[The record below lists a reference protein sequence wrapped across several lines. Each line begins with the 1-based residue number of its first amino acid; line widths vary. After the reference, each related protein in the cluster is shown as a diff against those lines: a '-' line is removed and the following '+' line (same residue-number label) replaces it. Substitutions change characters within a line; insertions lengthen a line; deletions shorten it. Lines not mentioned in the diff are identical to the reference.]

1 VRSASL
7 GNGERMVAVRDFSG
21 LLSWPWALASAVAI
35 APMVSLEWCIGGLR
49 IHEVEAGLVA
59 AHNYPRVG
67 APKKSASRCRK
78 ALRFAQGSGR
88 ADLATGLWGNAVE
101 GGRPKFAVDPLPA
114 MPSQEPQR
122 TAEAV
127 QARASRSAQVVP
139 LRSAR
144 RYAKRPRNSR
154 HHAEK

>member
-1 VRSASL
+1 V
-7 GNGERMVAVRDFSG
+7 
-21 LLSWPWALASAVAI
+21 
-35 APMVSLEWCIGGLR
+35 
-49 IHEVEAGLVA
+49 
-59 AHNYPRVG
+59 
-67 APKKSASRCRK
+67 
-78 ALRFAQGSGR
+78 
-88 ADLATGLWGNAVE
+88 DLATGLWGNAVE